1 VFALPNAVHR
11 DRCETVRA
19 DVEAALAAHFGRTVP
34 LRLVVD
40 GGVGGGGGPAPAVPD
55 DLDPAEEVVDLDA
68 LVDAPSEPARSAVD
82 RLTDAF
88 PGAEVLEEG
97 SR

>member
-1 VFALPNAVHR
+1 MLPLRPAWTRNGLPSTSSR
-11 DRCETVRA
+11 FG
-19 DVEAALAAHFGRTVP
+19 AAHFGRAVP

-40 GGVGGGGGPAPAVPD
+40 GSVGGGGGPVPAAPD